1 MLKRLLWLAFF
12 CAALFLLLGLMAQRS
27 EALLT
32 APPQTLMQGALP
44 PGTAPQKQ
52 ETPENVSSQVALAEK
67 ADETPPKPDVFS
79 NPVTALAGYR
89 QARYQVFHLPD
100 KAG

>member
-1 MLKRLLWLAFF
+1 MLKRILWLAFF
-12 CAALFLLLGLMAQRS
+12 CAALLLLLGLMAQRS

-52 ETPENVSSQVALAEK
+52 ETPQNVSLQTVLAEN
-67 ADETPPKPDVFS
+67 ADVSPPKPDIFKH
-79 NPVTALAGYR
+79 PVTALAGFR